1 MCFVSHELASQQFI
15 CIQITVSLKTDIFL
29 MIQCLCNSKYM
40 CQIIF
45 VDRYNLVR
53 LLLPVLFQYFFN
65 LLMFG
70 IVPIVGV
77 DRGWKV
83 WNALSGVREERRKA
97 AEIL

>member
-1 MCFVSHELASQQFI
+1 
-15 CIQITVSLKTDIFL
+15 
-29 MIQCLCNSKYM
+29 
-40 CQIIF
+40 
-45 VDRYNLVR
+45 
-53 LLLPVLFQYFFN
+53 
-65 LLMFG
+65 MFG